1 MKPERQKHE
10 GHQIELREREG
21 EPELLID
28 NVPVRFGKL
37 PDGKYF
43 LNDYAYD
50 RTDDLMELARRYVEH
65 QRKSNKIRLDRQT
78 EKRR

>member
-10 GHQIELREREG
+10 GHQIELRERKG